1 MIKAS
6 FSKKY
11 IYKLP
16 DGHRFPISKYELVK
30 EQLIYEGWLNEN
42 QIEDAGLCDEAD
54 IFLTHTQDYWRRL
67 RNDQLTRQEIRRI
80 GLPVSQMAV
89 DRASNTS
96 AGTIA
101 AALMALETGLG
112 LNIAGG
118 THHAYSDRGEGFCIL
133 NDVAVAANYLLSRN
147 IVRKLLVIDLDV
159 HQGNGTAAIFAGDD
173 RVFTFSLHGRDNYPI
188 KKEVSDWDI
197 PLPSGTDDNAYLA
210 ILNDSLPRLID
221 KAMPQIIFYIAGVDV
236 LASDA
241 LGRLAL
247 TKYGCRMRDEITLAA
262 CHRMQIPAV
271 VVMGGGYSPKIGDIV
286 EAHCNTFKTAID
298 MYS

>member
-1 MIKAS
+1 M
-6 FSKKY
+6 
-11 IYKLP
+11 P

-101 AALMALETGLG
+101 AALMALEAGLG